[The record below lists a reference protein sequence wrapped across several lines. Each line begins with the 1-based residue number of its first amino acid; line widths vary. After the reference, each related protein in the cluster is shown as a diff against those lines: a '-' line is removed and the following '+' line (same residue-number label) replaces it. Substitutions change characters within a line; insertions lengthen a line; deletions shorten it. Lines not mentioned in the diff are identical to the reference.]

1 MSLRL
6 RQTRTVD
13 TDMIELIKI
22 DRAVQIVPQTKKQDN
37 TRFLAPPTV
46 LDYLHA
52 HIHKQDT
59 EVGQK
64 TLAERV

>member
-1 MSLRL
+1 
-6 RQTRTVD
+6 
-13 TDMIELIKI
+13 MIELIKI
-22 DRAVQIVPQTKKQDN
+22 DRAVQIVPQTKMQDN
-37 TRFLAPPTV
+37 TRFLTPPAV